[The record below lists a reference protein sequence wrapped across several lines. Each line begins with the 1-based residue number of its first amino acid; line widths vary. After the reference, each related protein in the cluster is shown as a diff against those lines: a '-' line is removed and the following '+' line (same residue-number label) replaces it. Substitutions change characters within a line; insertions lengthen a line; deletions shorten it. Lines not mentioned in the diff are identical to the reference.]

1 MNISSAML
9 SVYKQQCR
17 ETTKLDRSMGR
28 KKDLSGIKLQG
39 HCWWGGSKE
48 KSKMVEETVNRVEI
62 GAD

>member
-39 HCWWGGSKE
+39 HCSGGRAAK
-48 KSKMVEETVNRVEI
+48 KSKMVEKTVNRVEI